1 MLPVNPVPTVN
12 MRSTQ
17 LSLWDAQF
25 LISIFIMYTFFGR
38 SSHMVYICFVSFL
51 KSTLHINPL
60 CDWSQWAGDM
70 DRCIKGRERERSDS
84 DTEMTR
90 SIKTQFQLIP
100 SGKREWFHRCRPLIF
115 FPPHLFFKLFF
126 CTSFTFV

>member
-25 LISIFIMYTFFGR
+25 VISIFIMDTFFGR

-70 DRCIKGRERERSDS
+70 DRWIKGRERERSDS

-115 FPPHLFFKLFF
+115 FPPHLFLTVF
-126 CTSFTFV
+126 CTSFAFV

>member
-1 MLPVNPVPTVN
+1 MC
-12 MRSTQ
+12 STQ

-25 LISIFIMYTFFGR
+25 QLSILIMYTFFARGGR

-70 DRCIKGRERERSDS
+70 DRWIKVRERERGDS
-84 DTEMTR
+84 DTEMT
-90 SIKTQFQLIP
+90 Q
-100 SGKREWFHRCRPLIF
+100 
-115 FPPHLFFKLFF
+115 
-126 CTSFTFV
+126 